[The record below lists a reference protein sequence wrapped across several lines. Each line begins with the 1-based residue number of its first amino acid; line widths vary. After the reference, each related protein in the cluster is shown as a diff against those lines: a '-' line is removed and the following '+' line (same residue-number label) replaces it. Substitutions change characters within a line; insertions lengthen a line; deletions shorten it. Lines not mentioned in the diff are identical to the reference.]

1 MLIATLSL
9 LMFSKMEACP
19 TSLLRGASSP
29 VYTPIMS
36 VPAGVDKNH
45 NGVENSLDQEIAD
58 RLANGTA
65 QEYVN
70 VTVMLKSQPTP
81 HDLNLFLS
89 SGGYLTTSPW
99 TYAIYGF
106 GGRIPYDDIDVF
118 AENCPDVLLIEK
130 EAVCQESIAYAA
142 EQVGVRSYVWSTVG
156 LQGDPNSSIAVLDTG
171 IDGSQVDFSPGY
183 GNQNFSDKIVGW
195 MDEVGNT
202 TSPVD
207 DNGHGSDVSGL
218 AAGDGFFSTDASGNA
233 IATWGA
239 NLGSVSS
246 TASYLVTGMMVNKTG
261 TITLKVEWASTGTA
275 TLRALQLYYGDKN
288 LSSGSWTLVNS
299 TLTLLQNY
307 WWPVTY
313 NVASTPSGGYDMYHV
328 ELAEGQGTG
337 NLYVVITMSWPY
349 TPPSDGFSAWT
360 GIAPQAKLVGVKV
373 LNSTGS
379 GTSTELINGINWI
392 IANRQTYHITVASMS
407 LGFSSE
413 VSAVDDAVVN
423 LVNSG
428 VCTVVAAGNNGAGG
442 NYIFTPGS
450 VDEAITVAAMNQFDD
465 VASYSSQ
472 GGPSMSTGNTTKPD
486 IMAPGGSFFGVPLFS
501 AASNDNDAE
510 GGFGDI
516 QANDS
521 APMQGTSMATSIVA
535 GAVDIV
541 EQAMGG
547 YSVWNWTRSQAL
559 LPKMILLMT
568 ATQTY
573 PNLRE
578 GDTTGAYSPTLNP
591 GGTDAQEGYGRLNL
605 DAAVDAVLKTYQVG
619 TTVLGS
625 LGMPPTP
632 SNISVLGES
641 LAWARN
647 VQLVS
652 GLAYNFTLSVPSG
665 ANYDLFL
672 YNSTGTY
679 YGDPAI
685 VANSTT
691 SGNGGTETFNVT
703 APYTGTYYLVVK
715 RATETTGS
723 GTFNLTSS
731 GPVYVTFSQTGVS
744 SDFTGTVVTID
755 GVNYGYSSL
764 PQSFW
769 WNNGS
774 SHTFAYS
781 SPLLVSAN
789 QKQYVLTGVNETSPL
804 TVSNNETVTGTYKTQ
819 YYITFSQT
827 GANSDFTSAVMNID
841 GSNYTVGTLPVG
853 FWYDNGSSHTF
864 VYQSPLVATAGQKQ
878 YVWTSTSG
886 LSSLQ
891 SGSITVS
898 GSGTVT
904 GTYKTQ
910 YYVTFGQT
918 GVSSDFAGTVVTING
933 TGYGLTGYSGWAD
946 SGSTYNFAYSTPLLV
961 SANQKQYVLTG
972 VNETSPLTVSNNAI
986 VTGTYE
992 TQWYITFAQSAVG
1005 ADFNGTVVVVDG
1017 VNFNASGASFWWD
1030 DQSIHS
1036 FSFQSPL
1043 IAVANAKCYVW
1054 NSTTGLL
1061 TQQSDGSFEV
1071 TTSGSATG
1079 NYETQWY
1086 ITVVSA
1092 YGAPTASGWVNN
1104 GADFTASVTSPTEI
1118 VAGDYQ
1124 WVCTGFSIDGAA
1136 STPGM
1141 TYTFLNVQAA
1151 HSVGFSWEEQFWIE
1165 VDSTL
1170 GSPTNSQWVDEG
1182 TNFTAS
1188 VTSPTEIV
1196 AGDYQWVCTG
1206 FSIDGAAS
1214 TPGMTY
1220 TFLNVQATHAI
1231 VFSWNEQFWIEVN
1244 SAHDTPTESQWED
1257 QGSSLTVS
1265 VTSPADDN
1273 GAGTRYRCTG
1283 YTLDNNP
1290 PVTDGSTSF
1299 EVVNI
1304 QSAHTI
1310 TFNWIAQYN
1319 ILFNQTGVGTDF
1331 SGTIITIDG
1340 ANYGL
1345 TGVNTLPAS
1354 FWWDDGSSH
1363 NFLFSDPLIVNA
1375 SVEYSWVSTTG
1386 LILLQSGALT
1396 VASSGT
1402 VIGNY
1407 GPEELI
1413 NYTLNVSTV
1422 GSGSVGLNA
1431 SGPCHYGDVVQCTA
1445 VPVAGWNFVGW
1456 SGNLSGYADPA
1467 TLTITGNMSVSATF
1481 TLNPVLQTG
1490 PTNETCRIYGQNFN
1504 VTVQLPNAVNVEEFD
1519 FEIDYNATLLSVVDV
1534 SWNAWGSGT
1543 YNLDSANGNLSG
1555 YTSGSPIN
1563 GSVTLVTVTF
1573 SATYYHIWKD
1583 IPGWTND
1590 LTGTI
1595 YIQWANLSSSSGPE
1609 LGYIRGGSQNQIT
1622 VTQDITYTF
1631 SPIQGDLNNDGTV
1644 NIFDLR
1650 TMAAFYGQQNP
1661 MYDLLGHGTIDIFD
1675 LVLIAANFG
1684 YTYSP

>member
-1 MLIATLSL
+1 MTYDARAKKKRIQSEKMRGKAKFVIRFVILMLIATLSL
-9 LMFSKMEACP
+9 LMFSKMEACL
-19 TSLLRGASSP
+19 TSTILDGASSP
-29 VYTPIMS
+29 VYAPIMS

-45 NGVENSLDQEIAD
+45 NGVENSLNQEIAD

-70 VTVMLKSQPTP
+70 ITVMLKSEPTP
-81 HDLNLFLS
+81 HDLNLFVS
-89 SGGYLTTSPW
+89 SGGYLIASPW

-118 AENCPDVLLIEK
+118 AKNCPDVLLIEK

-142 EQVGVRSYVWSTVG
+142 EQVGARTYVWSTVG
-156 LQGDPNSSIAVLDTG
+156 LQGDPNSSIAILDTG
-171 IDGSQVDFSPGY
+171 TDGSQIDFSPGY

-195 MDEVGNT
+195 VDEVGKT

-246 TASYLVTGMMVNKTG
+246 TGSYLVTGMMVNKTG
-261 TITLKVEWASTGTA
+261 TINLEVKWASTGTA
-275 TLRALQLYYGDKN
+275 TLRALQLYYGEKN
-288 LSSGSWTLVNS
+288 LSSGSWTLVNF
-299 TLTLLQNY
+299 TLTLLQNT

-313 NVASTPSGGYDMYHV
+313 NVSSPPSGGYDMYHV

-337 NLYVVITMSWPY
+337 NLYVVITISWPY

-486 IMAPGGSFFGVPLFS
+486 ITAPGGSFYGVPLFS

-516 QANDS
+516 QANNS

-559 LPKMILLMT
+559 SPKMILLMT

-578 GDTTGAYSPTLNP
+578 GDTTGAYSPTLDP

-619 TTVLGS
+619 TTVSGS

-647 VQLVS
+647 VQLIS
-652 GLAYNFTLSVPSG
+652 GLTYNFTLSVPSG

-691 SGNGGTETFNVT
+691 PVNGGTETFNVT

-731 GPVYVTFSQTGVS
+731 GPVYVTFSQTGVN

-774 SHTFAYS
+774 SHSFAYS
-781 SPLLVSAN
+781 SQLLVSSN
-789 QKQYVLTGVNETSPL
+789 EKQYVLTGVNETSPL
-804 TVSNNETVTGTYKTQ
+804 TVSNNEIVTGTYKTQ
-819 YYITFSQT
+819 YYVIFTQT
-827 GANSDFTSAVMNID
+827 GISSDFTSAVMNID
-841 GSNYTVGTLPVG
+841 GSNYTVGTLPVS
-853 FWYDNGSSHTF
+853 FWYDSGSSHTF
-864 VYQSPLVATAGQKQ
+864 VYQSPLVATTGQKQ

-898 GSGTVT
+898 GSGSVT

-910 YYVTFGQT
+910 YYVTFTQT
-918 GVSSDFAGTVVTING
+918 GVSSDFAGAVVTING

-946 SGSTYNFAYSTPLLV
+946 SGS
-961 SANQKQYVLTG
+961 
-972 VNETSPLTVSNNAI
+972 
-986 VTGTYE
+986 
-992 TQWYITFAQSAVG
+992 
-1005 ADFNGTVVVVDG
+1005 
-1017 VNFNASGASFWWD
+1017 
-1030 DQSIHS
+1030 
-1036 FSFQSPL
+1036 
-1043 IAVANAKCYVW
+1043 
-1054 NSTTGLL
+1054 
-1061 TQQSDGSFEV
+1061 
-1071 TTSGSATG
+1071 
-1079 NYETQWY
+1079 
-1086 ITVVSA
+1086 
-1092 YGAPTASGWVNN
+1092 
-1104 GADFTASVTSPTEI
+1104 
-1118 VAGDYQ
+1118 
-1124 WVCTGFSIDGAA
+1124 
-1136 STPGM
+1136 
-1141 TYTFLNVQAA
+1141 
-1151 HSVGFSWEEQFWIE
+1151 
-1165 VDSTL
+1165 
-1170 GSPTNSQWVDEG
+1170 
-1182 TNFTAS
+1182 
-1188 VTSPTEIV
+1188 
-1196 AGDYQWVCTG
+1196 
-1206 FSIDGAAS
+1206 
-1214 TPGMTY
+1214 
-1220 TFLNVQATHAI
+1220 
-1231 VFSWNEQFWIEVN
+1231 
-1244 SAHDTPTESQWED
+1244 
-1257 QGSSLTVS
+1257 
-1265 VTSPADDN
+1265 
-1273 GAGTRYRCTG
+1273 
-1283 YTLDNNP
+1283 
-1290 PVTDGSTSF
+1290 
-1299 EVVNI
+1299 
-1304 QSAHTI
+1304 
-1310 TFNWIAQYN
+1310 
-1319 ILFNQTGVGTDF
+1319 
-1331 SGTIITIDG
+1331 
-1340 ANYGL
+1340 
-1345 TGVNTLPAS
+1345 
-1354 FWWDDGSSH
+1354 
-1363 NFLFSDPLIVNA
+1363 
-1375 SVEYSWVSTTG
+1375 
-1386 LILLQSGALT
+1386 
-1396 VASSGT
+1396 
-1402 VIGNY
+1402 
-1407 GPEELI
+1407 
-1413 NYTLNVSTV
+1413 
-1422 GSGSVGLNA
+1422 
-1431 SGPCHYGDVVQCTA
+1431 
-1445 VPVAGWNFVGW
+1445 
-1456 SGNLSGYADPA
+1456 
-1467 TLTITGNMSVSATF
+1467 
-1481 TLNPVLQTG
+1481 
-1490 PTNETCRIYGQNFN
+1490 
-1504 VTVQLPNAVNVEEFD
+1504 
-1519 FEIDYNATLLSVVDV
+1519 
-1534 SWNAWGSGT
+1534 
-1543 YNLDSANGNLSG
+1543 
-1555 YTSGSPIN
+1555 
-1563 GSVTLVTVTF
+1563 
-1573 SATYYHIWKD
+1573 
-1583 IPGWTND
+1583 
-1590 LTGTI
+1590 
-1595 YIQWANLSSSSGPE
+1595 
-1609 LGYIRGGSQNQIT
+1609 
-1622 VTQDITYTF
+1622 
-1631 SPIQGDLNNDGTV
+1631 
-1644 NIFDLR
+1644 
-1650 TMAAFYGQQNP
+1650 
-1661 MYDLLGHGTIDIFD
+1661 
-1675 LVLIAANFG
+1675 
-1684 YTYSP
+1684 